1 MSCHELIVYHLKYV
15 LSWINSISF
24 KICPVLNKWYI
35 IKNMS
40 CHELIVYYL
49 KYVLVWINSISFKI
63 KYIHVEYI
71 KRVDKTKV
79 FFNWLRRKYMYTILL
94 HKISQRSF
102 YHYNVCVFCM
112 TFEININHN
121 TKCICMYLKLQKNTC
136 TITTRRIRVNFFKI
150 HIHKLNRSCWIVR
163 DH

>member
-1 MSCHELIVYHLKYV
+1 MSCYELMVYHLKYV
-15 LSWINSISF
+15 LSWING
-24 KICPVLNKWYI
+24 
-35 IKNMS
+35 
-40 CHELIVYYL
+40 
-49 KYVLVWINSISFKI
+49 ISFKI

-112 TFEININHN
+112 TFEININIIQN
-121 TKCICMYLKLQKNTC
+121 VYVCTLNYKKLHAK
-136 TITTRRIRVNFFKI
+136 
-150 HIHKLNRSCWIVR
+150 
-163 DH
+163 